1 MSFEEQKTRMQNSK
15 RREKSEILLSNLA
28 QLQNK
33 IKRDSVS
40 YKEEF
45 MIQLRNFA
53 NLKEI
58 FLTQTQTTTMTMSN
72 ASVAQKGAA
81 QMQLQNSAEFNEII
95 NFLSQVAVCYK
106 KEIVDFISD
115 LLNLLENYYLIMN
128 NATRWGA
135 DCALY

>member
-1 MSFEEQKTRMQNSK
+1 MQNSK

-58 FLTQTQTTTMTMSN
+58 FLTQTTTMTMNSAN
-72 ASVAQKGAA
+72 TAQKGSAQNGAA

-128 NATRWGA
+128 NATRWVCRLLFG
-135 DCALY
+135 LITN